1 MSLIV
6 PILIQTRA
14 TTGSSLLP
22 AASSNSSKTSHKHW
36 TSIDCLELT
45 ACQTYCFN
53 ETSFVPWLCM
63 RVPKN
68 RKIPGAPPRDRP
80 LILGR
85 KNANIWW
92 LEGYTWANSCVTTW
106 HCRTMPHVLCDR
118 IGTGQ
123 ICVRSPGNVIAETP
137 DPHGEIRH
145 PAVIEE
151 CPGLPAPLILK
162 RGSDCREGDMVRFVF
177 LQILSLTL

>member
-1 MSLIV
+1 
-6 PILIQTRA
+6 
-14 TTGSSLLP
+14 
-22 AASSNSSKTSHKHW
+22 
-36 TSIDCLELT
+36 
-45 ACQTYCFN
+45 
-53 ETSFVPWLCM
+53 
-63 RVPKN
+63 
-68 RKIPGAPPRDRP
+68 
-80 LILGR
+80 
-85 KNANIWW
+85 
-92 LEGYTWANSCVTTW
+92 
-106 HCRTMPHVLCDR
+106 MPHVLCDR